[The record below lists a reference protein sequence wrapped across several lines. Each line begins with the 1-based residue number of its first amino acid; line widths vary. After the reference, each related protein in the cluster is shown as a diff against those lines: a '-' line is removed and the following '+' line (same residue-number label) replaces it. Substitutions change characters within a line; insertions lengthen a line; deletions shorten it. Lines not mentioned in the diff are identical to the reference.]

1 MRPTTQSQGP
11 TDLWTR
17 LARLQHAHP
26 FRITLVAFALG
37 ALALPWV
44 SSLELNSDFQALLP
58 ANVQSVRDLDEI
70 RERASGTAMLTLVVQ
85 ATGEHPN
92 REALHA
98 FVRALAP
105 RVSSRHDLQVASVD
119 WNVADFEG
127 FVREHRFLYADTDDL
142 TEMRDTLRARLDWE
156 RQHANPFFIDLEGDA
171 PPAPEA
177 VVARM
182 RADAEQA
189 RQAMRRFP
197 SGFYEHPSEPLDVV
211 FVRTSIRGGET
222 GAIDRLVAAIEAT
235 ATEIQGR
242 APRGTRTLG
251 TDVGWVGDSVR
262 IDFGGELMDMREEN
276 EALVEAAAKGVP
288 VQIEGVVHT
297 AKVARRDIEVM
308 GENVDITVHRPPES
322 LAFVDVALI
331 HLGAY
336 RIAKGI
342 TYRTVAANTLTGAG
356 EGSDVRVKTTF
367 EGMSFRRSFTPR
379 DAALSVTADNTIKV
393 VGLVAGGVVYVQRT
407 PANTAL
413 LLDLQRGDTIV
424 VVGRL
429 APTAPGVEKIIL
441 ADAVRVLPTP

>member
-1 MRPTTQSQGP
+1 MRDMRVVSFLACLFSSSLLSLPASAKPVEADALCTRADDYIDSTVTFSDRIRTTKLSFSPGEEE
-11 TDLWTR
+11 LG
-17 LARLQHAHP
+17 
-26 FRITLVAFALG
+26 FRKDTHLKLILVDSCLVAF
-37 ALALPWV
+37 
-44 SSLELNSDFQALLP
+44 
-58 ANVQSVRDLDEI
+58 
-70 RERASGTAMLTLVVQ
+70 
-85 ATGEHPN
+85 
-92 REALHA
+92 
-98 FVRALAP
+98 
-105 RVSSRHDLQVASVD
+105 VAK
-119 WNVADFEG
+119 
-127 FVREHRFLYADTDDL
+127 TP
-142 TEMRDTLRARLDWE
+142 
-156 RQHANPFFIDLEGDA
+156 Q
-171 PPAPEA
+171 
-177 VVARM
+177 
-182 RADAEQA
+182 
-189 RQAMRRFP
+189 
-197 SGFYEHPSEPLDVV
+197 
-211 FVRTSIRGGET
+211 
-222 GAIDRLVAAIEAT
+222 
-235 ATEIQGR
+235 
-242 APRGTRTLG
+242 
-251 TDVGWVGDSVR
+251 
-262 IDFGGELMDMREEN
+262 N

-413 LLDLQRGDTIV
+413 LLELQRGDTIV